1 MINAI
6 SVGSP
11 SAFIPQFFNSSVLLD
26 EDVFEGG
33 AWYNALAE
41 QLLDK
46 MKQVC
51 LRPVFQRNTVGTY
64 TQIEATVPT
73 ELDLEF
79 FSATATVVSQL
90 SSTSTAWVAGF
101 LRLLAEGREDAALKE
116 ISLVTT
122 RLKASDDFAQLRD
135 GLKKIE
141 FAQLP
146 DIVLVG
152 LLRNIFSV
160 RLQIDDWDSLVSQA
174 EQLLDKRNRN
184 SRALLRGLKNFSKI
198 GTP

>member
-6 SVGSP
+6 HVESP
-11 SAFIPQFFNSSVLLD
+11 AAFIPQFFNSTVSLD
-26 EDVFEGG
+26 EDGFEGG
-33 AWYNALAE
+33 AWYNAFAE

-46 MKQVC
+46 LKQVC
-51 LRPVFQRNTVGTY
+51 SRPVFQRNTAGTY
-64 TQIEATVPT
+64 TQIEATVST

-79 FSATATVVSQL
+79 FSPTATLVSQL
-90 SSTSTAWVAGF
+90 SGTPTAWVAGF
-101 LRLLAEGREDAALKE
+101 LQLVDEGREDAALKE

-122 RLKASDDFAQLRD
+122 RLKAADDFKQLRD
-135 GLKKIE
+135 GLKEIE

-160 RLQIDDWDSLVSQA
+160 RMQIDDWDSLVSQV
-174 EQLLDKRNRN
+174 EQLLDERNRN
-184 SRALLRGLKNFSKI
+184 PRALLRGLKNFSKI